1 MLQDWLQVAGIATD
15 LAGFAL
21 LLREWWL
28 AFFHESQTVAFN
40 QQRAWEQSLRHQH
53 QSHAPDQLRA
63 HLDASARIHDEMTER
78 SARER
83 HLATLRARKS
93 AFLVATV
100 LIVLGAL
107 LQLAGALP
115 EPVFTAL
122 VHLG

>member
-1 MLQDWLQVAGIATD
+1 
-15 LAGFAL
+15 
-21 LLREWWL
+21 
-28 AFFHESQTVAFN
+28 
-40 QQRAWEQSLRHQH
+40 
-53 QSHAPDQLRA
+53 
-63 HLDASARIHDEMTER
+63 MTER

-115 EPVFTAL
+115 ETVFATL
-122 VHLG
+122 VPAG